1 MRISDWSS
9 DVCSSDLDSAI
20 AGITNASSVP
30 DRLSTISSTVN
41 SSIYEEERIDL
52 GWTYRNDRI
61 RLTLAP
67 YYRDVDFLDIDASDE
82 NRRGAVMLLSY
93 RLAPTWDVG
102 TFVDVAR
109 SDFRNPD
116 LRTEDKRYGLSVAK
130 TWSHHWSTDLD
141 YVNYRHY
148 MDEIGRAS
156 CRDRACPY
164 V

>member
-1 MRISDWSS
+1 MSS
-9 DVCSSDLDSAI
+9 K
-20 AGITNASSVP
+20 
-30 DRLSTISSTVN
+30 VN
-41 SSIYEEERIDL
+41 PSIYGEERIDL

-93 RLAPTWDVG
+93 RLAPPWDVG

-116 LRTEDKRYGLSVAK
+116 LRTEAKRYG
-130 TWSHHWSTDLD
+130 
-141 YVNYRHY
+141 
-148 MDEIGRAS
+148 IGRAHVCTRVTNS
-156 CRDRACPY
+156 NIVCHIRLI
-164 V
+164 

>member
-9 DVCSSDLDSAI
+9 DLCSSDL
-20 AGITNASSVP
+20 
-30 DRLSTISSTVN
+30 VN

-52 GWTYRNDRI
+52 GWTYRNYRS
-61 RLTLAP
+61 RFTLAP
-67 YYRDVDFLDIDASDE
+67 YYRDVDFLDINASDE

-116 LRTEDKRYGLSVAK
+116 LRTEDKRYGLSVDK
-130 TWSHHWSTDLD
+130 TW
-141 YVNYRHY
+141 
-148 MDEIGRAS
+148 
-156 CRDRACPY
+156 
-164 V
+164 